1 MYSGLELLTLG
12 LERGADVHWDLL
24 HNLRTLDCLVYEVQN
39 ISVDLANLET
49 METVDLMEMLLRG
62 HHTVTG
68 VRRFLQPFLQRLED
82 AKPGEMRRLVSEYC
96 VTRAEEDLSF
106 PLVVVENSGPDKT
119 GPVLYSV
126 VDTLRLALDCCYAHK
141 TGNQLELAE
150 SIYFSIISYFKENP
164 GTRQLKYNVSHMK
177 QEVEMFKNHLE
188 ISRILSKNGVVKP
201 LSHLRDHSNDKEV
214 MKKIFDAVTARAE
227 GARPPL
233 DQDGWRMVLRDLQCL
248 QNLVPVVEMT
258 GVMLGYTESLLSSG
272 SHSNIELA
280 GSVMEG
286 LIDTGDSLQLVL
298 TAWRHYYSTA
308 ASLSDPDID
317 LARKCL
323 SLAPDG
329 VRDIQD
335 CYDLIAALQSL
346 ADFGLSDLLP
356 MTVLNCQDRMEFVRR
371 AVQTKQNAYKNTQR
385 LMKLASL
392 LKVCQGES
400 VEGVVWDTIARR
412 ALQVGDI
419 SASRTA
425 CNNFILAGHTAG
437 WDICYALAARP
448 DFGPDLER
456 CRELLAFSASHC
468 DPENIGDV
476 LQTILT
482 VEQRSIT
489 KKIESKIV
497 RESTNGDADNEEEE
511 IFDDAVENAVDRESR
526 EVSPMST
533 VLSIPSLTSQFLTQH
548 QAAPAAVWQLSSSWL
563 SQLSSSNNNM
573 INSWSQQMELDKDF
587 ASARFPAFYS
597 SLFKTSESDDY
608 LVSGL
613 DACYTKFTRPVL
625 SQDLSV
631 VSLQLL
637 RLNFLSQ
644 TLSSLSA
651 STPDA
656 ICKEAITLDLL
667 EQVLPLVASQDIFLS
682 LGISLTSPSQTSISS
697 MTSLPKTL
705 PSLCYSLL
713 YLSLLQLSSMNSGD
727 LFKSIPKQLVTKA
740 LNLSGN
746 KKDKLSKELKHY
758 QNLLTD
764 FHQGNQLSGLAGAG
778 EVDVER
784 FTSDLQYKED
794 TILGLAMFPDLDKWS
809 LTLALARRYDL
820 ALWPV
825 HATHLQTL
833 LTSGLEA
840 GDAASLVEQRELMAV
855 LREDSQRLED
865 WMQSRVLPLLDG
877 NDTEMLL
884 LYHTLLAHET
894 RINALNVIKENRL
907 KINFTLFEEGHQDIF
922 KEITKQNV
930 DLVAEVTDMLGIST
944 VTSSQIYNYWAF
956 ETFLSHGKSKDN
968 WIEAFSVCNDY
979 MDRMTPE
986 DARLFIKECLLS
998 SHAYKHVP
1006 KPARGRIFK
1015 KAVKFVEVK
1024 IAGKAP
1030 GDWKVLEAWLE
1041 QVREHTEKLK
1051 SPLSVEIL
1059 RNFSEDDQNYV
1070 DEFEMSAGE
1079 ESVILK
1085 FLAKL
1090 IVIKSGPEV
1099 VENLI
1104 KLWKQEEDAVNVFL
1118 VELLQAVIDQIADSG
1133 QAITEEPFIFI
1144 ENLAGFKSLPGPQL
1158 SSKLAPLC
1166 TNESLPV
1173 NQRLA
1178 FVKILKKIK
1187 TECETSDTGD
1197 LDSSMLAALFEVQ
1210 QDVVRILPD
1219 FVVEKSDIENNE
1231 RRWSLFENILF
1242 ECSSS
1247 KQLLEVYDLIQ
1258 TWENFEQEVSNYKD
1272 KNCLL
1277 KLSQRLID
1285 LDPVGHDLLNLF
1297 RRVESGPGLEQVFPT
1312 NIGKLLVQYCETLNN
1327 QILFVKLVLQLH
1339 YEEGYSSV
1347 LKVRPPFNLNFLT
1360 CLIE

>member
-1 MYSGLELLTLG
+1 MLTLG

-39 ISVDLANLET
+39 ISVDLAKLET
-49 METVDLMEMLLRG
+49 MDTVDIMELLLRG

-82 AKPGEMRRLVSEYC
+82 ARPGEMRRLVSEYC

-126 VDTLRLALDCCYAHK
+126 VDTIRLALDCCYAHM

-150 SIYFSIISYFKENP
+150 SIYFSIIAYFKENP
-164 GTRQLKYNVSHMK
+164 GTRKLKYNVSHMK

-201 LSHLRDHSNDKEV
+201 LSHLRDHSGDKEV

-233 DQDGWRMVLRDLQCL
+233 DQDGWRLVLRDLQCL

-258 GVMLGYTESLLSSG
+258 GVVLGYTESLLSSG

-286 LIDTGDSLQLVL
+286 LIATGDSLQLVM
-298 TAWRHYYSTA
+298 TALRHYYSTA

-346 ADFGLSDLLP
+346 ADFGLSDFLP
-356 MTVLNCQDRMEFVRR
+356 VTVLNCQDRMEFVRR
-371 AVQTKQNAYKNTQR
+371 AVQTKHNAYKNTQR

-392 LKVCQGES
+392 LKVCQGER
-400 VEGVVWDTIARR
+400 VEGAVWATIARR

-456 CRELLAFSASHC
+456 CRELLAFAACHC

-482 VEQRSIT
+482 VEQRTIT
-489 KKIESKIV
+489 KRIESKIV
-497 RESTNGDADNEEEE
+497 KENANGEAENEEEE
-511 IFDDAVENAVDRESR
+511 IFDDAVEIADDRESR
-526 EVSPMST
+526 EVSPLST
-533 VLSIPSLTSQFLTQH
+533 VLSIPGLTSQFLTQH
-548 QAAPAAVWQLSSSWL
+548 QAAPAAVWQLSSTWL
-563 SQLSSSNNNM
+563 SQLSNANNNVTH
-573 INSWSQQMELDKDF
+573 SWCQHMELDKDF
-587 ASARFPAFYS
+587 TSARFPAFYS
-597 SLFKTSESDDY
+597 SLFKTSETVDD

-613 DACYTKFTRPVL
+613 DACYTQFTRPVL
-625 SQDLSV
+625 SQDHSI
-631 VSLQLL
+631 VSFQLM

-651 STPDA
+651 SDPDSTY
-656 ICKEAITLDLL
+656 KEAITLDLL

-682 LGISLTSPSQTSISS
+682 LGISLTSPNQTSISS
-697 MTSLPKTL
+697 IASLPKTL

-713 YLSLLQLSSMNSGD
+713 YLSLLQLSSTNSGD
-727 LFKSIPKQLVTKA
+727 IFKCTPKQQVTRA

-746 KKDKLSKELKHY
+746 KKNQVSKELKHY
-758 QNLLTD
+758 HNLLTD
-764 FHQGNQLSGLAGAG
+764 FLQGNQLSGLAGAG

-794 TILGLAMFPDLDKWS
+794 TILGLAMFPDPDKWS

-825 HATHLQTL
+825 HATHLQTV

-840 GDAASLVEQRELMAV
+840 SEAMSLVSQRQLMAV
-855 LREDSQRLED
+855 LMEDSHSLED
-865 WMQSRVLPLLDG
+865 WMESRVLPLLDG

-894 RINALNVIKENRL
+894 RINALNIIKENGL
-907 KINFTLFEEGHQDIF
+907 KINFRLLEEGHQDIF
-922 KEITKQNV
+922 KEITTHNV
-930 DLVAEVTDMLGIST
+930 DTVAEITDILGTVAVTPSK
-944 VTSSQIYNYWAF
+944 IYKYWAF
-956 ETFLSHGKSKDN
+956 ETFLSHGRRKDN
-968 WIEAFSVCNDY
+968 WIEAFSLCSDY
-979 MDRMTPE
+979 MDKMAPE
-986 DARLFIKECLLS
+986 DARLFIKECLFS
-998 SHAYKHVP
+998 SDAYQHVP
-1006 KPARGRIFK
+1006 RPARGRIFK

-1024 IAGKAP
+1024 IAGKST
-1030 GDWKVLEAWLE
+1030 GDWKILEAWLE
-1041 QVREHTEKLK
+1041 QVKDHTEKLK
-1051 SPLSVEIL
+1051 SPLSMDIF
-1059 RNFSEDDQNYV
+1059 NSFGEDDQNYV
-1070 DEFEMSAGE
+1070 DEFEITAGE
-1079 ESVILK
+1079 ESEILK
-1085 FLAKL
+1085 FLSKL
-1090 IVIKSGPEV
+1090 VVNKSRPEV
-1099 VENLI
+1099 VENFI
-1104 KLWKQEEDAVNVFL
+1104 KVWKQKEDAVNSSFI
-1118 VELLQAVIDQIADSG
+1118 ELLEAVIDQITHCG
-1133 QAITEEPFIFI
+1133 KVITEAPVIFI
-1144 ENLAGFKSLPGPQL
+1144 ENLSSLKSLPEL
-1158 SSKLAPLC
+1158 SSRLAPLC
-1166 TNESLPV
+1166 TNESIPV

-1178 FVKILKKIK
+1178 FVKILKQIK
-1187 TECETSDTGD
+1187 FDSETDDSAD

-1219 FVVEKSDIENNE
+1219 FLVEKNEIENNIS
-1231 RRWSLFENILF
+1231 RCGLFERILF
-1242 ECSSS
+1242 ECVSS

-1258 TWENFEQEVSNYKD
+1258 NWENFEKEVSTDKD

-1277 KLSQRLID
+1277 KLSRRLID
-1285 LDPVGHDLLNLF
+1285 LDPAGRDLLNLF

-1312 NIGKLLVQYCETLNN
+1312 NIGKLLVQYCETLTNK
-1327 QILFVKLVLQLH
+1327 IVFIKLTLKLH
-1339 YEEGYSSV
+1339 YEDGYSSA
-1347 LKVRPPFNLNFLT
+1347 LKVI
-1360 CLIE
+1360 LIQLFDM

>member
-1 MYSGLELLTLG
+1 MELLTLG

-24 HNLRTLDCLVYEVQN
+24 HKLRTLDCLVYEVQN
-39 ISVDLANLET
+39 ISVDLAKLET
-49 METVDLMEMLLRG
+49 METLDMMEMLLRG

-68 VRRFLQPFLQRLED
+68 VRRYLQPFLQRLED

-106 PLVVVENSGPDKT
+106 SLVVVENSGPDKT

-126 VDTLRLALDCCYAHK
+126 VDTIRLALDCCYAHK

-150 SIYFSIISYFKENP
+150 SIYFSIIAYFKENP

-188 ISRILSKNGVVKP
+188 ISRILSKNGVIKP
-201 LSHLRDHSNDKEV
+201 LSHLREHSSDKEV

-233 DQDGWRMVLRDLQCL
+233 DQDGWRHVLRDLQCL

-286 LIDTGDSLQLVL
+286 LIDTGDSLQLIM

-356 MTVLNCQDRMEFVRR
+356 VTVLNCQDRMEFVRR
-371 AVQTKQNAYKNTQR
+371 AVQTKHTAYKNTQR

-456 CRELLAFSASHC
+456 CRELLAFSACHC
-468 DPENIGDV
+468 DPENISDV

-482 VEQRSIT
+482 VEQRTIT
-489 KKIESKIV
+489 KRIESKIV
-497 RESTNGDADNEEEE
+497 KEDTNGEADNEDEE
-511 IFDDAVENAVDRESR
+511 IFDDAVENAEDRESR
-526 EVSPMST
+526 EVSPIST
-533 VLSIPSLTSQFLTQH
+533 VLSIPGLTSQFLTQH
-548 QAAPAAVWQLSSSWL
+548 QTAPAAVWQLSNSWL
-563 SQLSSSNNNM
+563 SQLSSSNNN
-573 INSWSQQMELDKDF
+573 ITNSWCQHMELDKDF
-587 ASARFPAFYS
+587 TSARFPAFYS
-597 SLFKTSESDDY
+597 SLFKTLESEDD

-613 DACYTKFTRPVL
+613 DACYTQFTRPVM
-625 SQDLSV
+625 SQDLSI
-631 VSLQLL
+631 VSFQLL

-651 STPDA
+651 LDPDS
-656 ICKEAITLDLL
+656 IYKEAITLDLL

-682 LGISLTSPSQTSISS
+682 LGISLTSPNQTSISS

-713 YLSLLQLSSMNSGD
+713 YLSLLQLSSMNSED
-727 LFKSIPKQLVTKA
+727 FFSFSPKQLVIRA
-740 LNLSGN
+740 LKVNAN
-746 KKDKLSKELKHY
+746 KINDVSKELKHY

-764 FHQGNQLSGLAGAG
+764 FNQGNQLSGLAGAG

-784 FTSDLQYKED
+784 FTSDIQYKED

-840 GDAASLVEQRELMAV
+840 SEARSLVEQRQLMAV
-855 LREDSQRLED
+855 LCEDRRRLED
-865 WMQSRVLPLLDG
+865 WMECRVLPLLDG

-884 LYHTLLAHET
+884 LYHTLLSHET
-894 RINALNVIKENRL
+894 QINALNLIKENGL
-907 KINFTLFEEGHQDIF
+907 KINFTLFEGHQDIF
-922 KEITKQNV
+922 KEITTHNIETI
-930 DLVAEVTDMLGIST
+930 AEVADILGT
-944 VTSSQIYNYWAF
+944 LTVVTSSKIYKYWAF
-956 ETFLSHGKSKDN
+956 ETFISHGKRKDN

-979 MDRMTPE
+979 MDRMSPE
-986 DARLFIKECLLS
+986 DARLFIRECLFS
-998 SHAYKHVP
+998 PDAYQHVP

-1024 IAGKAP
+1024 IAGKAE
-1030 GDWKVLEAWLE
+1030 GDWKILEGWLE
-1041 QVREHTEKLK
+1041 QVKEHTEKMKSQLSLEILK
-1051 SPLSVEIL
+1051 SFGENDLK
-1059 RNFSEDDQNYV
+1059 YV
-1070 DEFEMSAGE
+1070 DEFEMTAGE
-1079 ESVILK
+1079 EIAILV
-1085 FLAKL
+1085 FLSKL
-1090 IVIKSGPEV
+1090 IVNKSKPEI

-1104 KLWKQEEDAVNVFL
+1104 KMWKQEDAVSTL
-1118 VELLQAVIDQIADSG
+1118 LLELLQTVVDQITDNG
-1133 QAITEEPFIFI
+1133 KVITEDPVIFI
-1144 ENLAGFKSLPGPQL
+1144 ENLTSFKSLPGL
-1158 SSKLAPLC
+1158 EFSSKLAPLC
-1166 TNESLPV
+1166 TNESIPV

-1178 FVKILKKIK
+1178 FVKILKQIK
-1187 TECETSDTGD
+1187 TECETSDTAD
-1197 LDSSMLAALFEVQ
+1197 LDSSMLAEMFEVQ
-1210 QDVVRILPD
+1210 QEVVRILPD
-1219 FVVEKSDIENNE
+1219 FVVQKNEIENNTA
-1231 RRWSLFENILF
+1231 RWGLFKRILSD
-1242 ECSSS
+1242 CSSS

-1258 TWENFEQEVSNYKD
+1258 NWENFEKEVSTDKD

-1312 NIGKLLVQYCETLNN
+1312 NIGKLLVQYCETLTNK
-1327 QILFVKLVLQLH
+1327 ILFVKLVLQLH
-1339 YEEGYSSV
+1339 YEDGYSSA
-1347 LKVRPPFNLNFLT
+1347 LKVLHGYII
-1360 CLIE
+1360 LI